1 MVSRQQA
8 MNMRLTQLE
17 EQREKEQ
24 EAAGF
29 GGLTFSQILAR
40 LDKADQGELPEQ
52 FRRFGKAVDEIKY
65 FNEKSIAFVKE
76 GMRLM
81 GMPEEGA
88 PVAPYTHGG
97 RQRPES
103 GGSIFEAKI

>member
-1 MVSRQQA
+1 
-8 MNMRLTQLE
+8 
-17 EQREKEQ
+17 
-24 EAAGF
+24 
-29 GGLTFSQILAR
+29 
-40 LDKADQGELPEQ
+40 
-52 FRRFGKAVDEIKY
+52 
-65 FNEKSIAFVKE
+65 
-76 GMRLM
+76 MRLM

>member
-1 MVSRQQA
+1 MLFR
-8 MNMRLTQLE
+8 
-17 EQREKEQ
+17 
-24 EAAGF
+24 
-29 GGLTFSQILAR
+29 SQILAR